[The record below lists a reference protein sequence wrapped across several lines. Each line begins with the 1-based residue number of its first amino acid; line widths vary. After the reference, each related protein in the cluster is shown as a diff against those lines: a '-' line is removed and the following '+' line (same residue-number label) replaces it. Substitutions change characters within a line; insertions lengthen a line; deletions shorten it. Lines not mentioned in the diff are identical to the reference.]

1 MMDEQQTSLD
11 YLSNQ
16 VRGGGVFATVL
27 LLHTLADA
35 VGGTAVRFVTRSC
48 RRGLSAYCC

>member
-16 VRGGGVFATVL
+16 VRIFSIALFCTYISIVL
-27 LLHTLADA
+27 EAQLYDFLMGSHPDMCCLL
-35 VGGTAVRFVTRSC
+35 
-48 RRGLSAYCC
+48 Y